1 MENND
6 IIKQRQD
13 RFKHLGI
20 PVPIEK
26 PAFDQAVVNVKD
38 PKMLQRINEIKNGA
52 KKGEFNEMLHV
63 GDKKGFQP
71 LPEPK
76 KNTNNR
82 QSNSETKAP
91 ALESFAPI
99 KSSGG
104 DLDMFD
110 KLFSAE
116 TPSIPTSKV
125 NRNQIIQEDINTDT
139 TGSDFL
145 NNFRQKLQA
154 KAMSGGANIP
164 AVNNSGF
171 GFKTQNENVG
181 ANIQEIEQK
190 IYEISSTVSK
200 KIAQE
205 TIEKVLNE
213 YLSKK
218 TNSNENTFQ
227 RINENVI
234 KIGEKY
240 YKLTPVTVKQ
250 KSK

>member
-6 IIKQRQD
+6 ILKQRQD
-13 RFKHLGI
+13 RFKNLGI

-26 PAFDQAVVNVKD
+26 PAFDQPVVNVKD

-52 KKGEFNEMLHV
+52 KKGEFNEILHV

-76 KNTNNR
+76 KRTSNR
-82 QSNSETKAP
+82 QSDSETKAP

-116 TPSIPTSKV
+116 TPSIPSAKF
-125 NRNQIIQEDINTDT
+125 NRNQIIQEETNTDA
-139 TGSDFL
+139 TGSQFL

-154 KAMSGGANIP
+154 KAMGGSSNIQ
-164 AVNNSGF
+164 NSSNSGF
-171 GFKTQNENVG
+171 GFKTPNENSG
-181 ANIQEIEQK
+181 LNFQEIEQK
-190 IYEISSTVSK
+190 IYEISSMVSK

-205 TIEKVLNE
+205 TIEQVLNE

-240 YKLTPVTVKQ
+240 YKLTPVIIKQ

>member
-6 IIKQRQD
+6 ILKQRQD
-13 RFKHLGI
+13 RFKNLGI

-26 PAFDQAVVNVKD
+26 PAFDQPVVNVKD

-52 KKGEFNEMLHV
+52 KKGEFNEILHL

-76 KNTNNR
+76 KRSNNR
-82 QSNSETKAP
+82 QSDSESKAP

-104 DLDMFD
+104 DLDVFD

-116 TPSIPTSKV
+116 TPSIPSSKFS
-125 NRNQIIQEDINTDT
+125 RDQIIQEDINTDT
-139 TGSDFL
+139 TGSQFL

-154 KAMSGGANIP
+154 KAMGGTSVQNP
-164 AVNNSGF
+164 MNSGF
-171 GFKTQNENVG
+171 GFKTQSENSG

-190 IYEISSTVSK
+190 IYEISSMVSK

-205 TIEKVLNE
+205 TIEQVLNE

-218 TNSNENTFQ
+218 TQSNENTFQ